1 MGQPV
6 AYGHHIHFVISTS
19 RQTGKSMST
28 IQGGPGRGRYLII
41 ANDNRRL
48 RRFVDDAHRDPELNL
63 IETIGP
69 NDAPHTAVFEM
80 AHNKAATL
88 QHGFKAEGVLKI
100 EPDKPLSLF
109 GDA

>member
-1 MGQPV
+1 
-6 AYGHHIHFVISTS
+6 
-19 RQTGKSMST
+19 MST

-41 ANDNRRL
+41 ANDNLRL
-48 RRFVDDAHRDPELNL
+48 RRFVDDAHKDPELDL

-69 NDAPHTAVFEM
+69 NDAPHTAVYEM

-88 QHGFKAEGVLKI
+88 QQGFQVEGALKI

-109 GDA
+109 GDV

>member
-1 MGQPV
+1 
-6 AYGHHIHFVISTS
+6 
-19 RQTGKSMST
+19 MST

-48 RRFVDDAHRDPELNL
+48 RRFVDDAHKDPDLDL

-69 NDAPHTAVFEM
+69 NDAPHTAVYEM
-80 AHNKAATL
+80 AHNKAAAL
-88 QHGFKAEGVLKI
+88 QQDFQAEGTLKI

-109 GDA
+109 GDV

>member
-1 MGQPV
+1 MP
-6 AYGHHIHFVISTS
+6 I
-19 RQTGKSMST
+19 

-48 RRFVDDAHRDPELNL
+48 RHFIDDAHNDPELDL

-69 NDAPHTAVFEM
+69 NDAPHTAVYEM
-80 AHNKAATL
+80 AHNKAANL
-88 QHGFKAEGVLKI
+88 QQGFQAEGALRI

-109 GDA
+109 GDV